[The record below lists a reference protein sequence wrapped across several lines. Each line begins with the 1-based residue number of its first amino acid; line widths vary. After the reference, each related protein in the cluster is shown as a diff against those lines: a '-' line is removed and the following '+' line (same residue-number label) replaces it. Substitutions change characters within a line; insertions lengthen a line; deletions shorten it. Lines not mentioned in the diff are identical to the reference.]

1 MARKYHHQQPACAVT
16 APAAMNVLLAG
27 DFARWQEPA
36 IPLQM
41 QSNEV
46 WKAAAKLAPDTCHN
60 RFSVGGQWRDDPDCA
75 LRVANPY
82 GGADAMRQTVL
93 PCRISIYEKGEK
105 IVLATLK
112 PTTLRVL
119 FNPPPLKTVAQEVED
134 TIVKIIKEAAAV

>member
-27 DFARWQEPA
+27 DFTHGHEPA

-119 FNPPPLKTVAQEVED
+119 FKTPQLKSVAQEVED
-134 TIVKIIKEAAAV
+134 TIVKMIKEAAAV